1 MLLVVVQ
8 GDGRHEDAWLSCNV
22 FLRAAAAAVAAA
34 SASSAAVA
42 SVFHQPTPAGI
53 IHRALST
60 NVEAKAHASG
70 RPRRRLRQT
79 GSRAAGTHAR
89 ACVTRADADTHT
101 KPSRRYR
108 GRRCC
113 PDYRSSARIGPLAY
127 LIRRMIRRRC
137 TGNRSRACFGL
148 HHVSETFHSTLRHT
162 LRTLI
167 SAFCLSVRLYLRCF
181 LSLLLSV
188 TFGKLQL
195 KCE

>member
-89 ACVTRADADTHT
+89 ACVTRADADTHKAKST
-101 KPSRRYR
+101 
-108 GRRCC
+108 
-113 PDYRSSARIGPLAY
+113 I
-127 LIRRMIRRRC
+127 
-137 TGNRSRACFGL
+137 SRAPL
-148 HHVSETFHSTLRHT
+148 LPR
-162 LRTLI
+162 
-167 SAFCLSVRLYLRCF
+167 
-181 LSLLLSV
+181 LSLKCSDRTACLLNPQNDQTAMYRQSV
-188 TFGKLQL
+188 PSVFRFTSCLRNFSFNVAAYIENPYFSILF
-195 KCE
+195 KCALIFKMFFIAVAICNLW